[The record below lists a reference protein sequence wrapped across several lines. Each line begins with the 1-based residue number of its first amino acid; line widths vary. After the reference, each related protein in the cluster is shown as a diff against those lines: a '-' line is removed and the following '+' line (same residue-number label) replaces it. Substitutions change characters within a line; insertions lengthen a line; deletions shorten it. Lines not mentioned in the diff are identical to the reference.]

1 MILEQIDDYYGT
13 TTYYGVT
20 MGSLYI
26 TMVITIKILLRNGI
40 TTYILLALV
49 LQIPSEKVF
58 RPNKRT
64 PNTVWDGA
72 WSRRI
77 DDQYNI
83 I

>member
-13 TTYYGVT
+13 TTYYGIT

-64 PNTVWDGA
+64 PNTV
-72 WSRRI
+72 
-77 DDQYNI
+77 
-83 I
+83 